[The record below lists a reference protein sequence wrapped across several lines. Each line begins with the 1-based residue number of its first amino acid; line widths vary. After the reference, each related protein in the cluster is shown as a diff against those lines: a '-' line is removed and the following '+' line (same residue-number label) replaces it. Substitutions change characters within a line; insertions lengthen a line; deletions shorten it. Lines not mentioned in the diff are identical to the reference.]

1 MATKDRSEI
10 TRCVGALPT
19 SSAHFSYSHVN
30 DWSIPYTN
38 RVVKKK
44 IIASCLP
51 LILIFNPIDPR
62 FVFNLSSLA
71 KINIFFWDETS
82 INDRREKTNKFRKN
96 GNSMIELN
104 LILPWEERG

>member
-44 IIASCLP
+44 IMASCLP
-51 LILIFNPIDPR
+51 LILIFNPIDPC
-62 FVFNLSSLA
+62 FAFNLSSLA
-71 KINIFFWDETS
+71 KINIFIWNETS
-82 INDRREKTNKFRKN
+82 INDRRE
-96 GNSMIELN
+96 
-104 LILPWEERG
+104 